1 MQETIRQIRT
11 RLRLAMDGAVAASMR
26 QKGVDYKLNFGV
38 TLPRLK
44 EIAAD
49 FDKNAALAEE
59 LWRQNVRELKILAT
73 LLYPAGEF
81 TAAKADGWVSEI
93 RHIEIAEQFCANLM
107 QETPF
112 AETSASA
119 WLREKG
125 SAYIQAT
132 GFILYTRLF
141 IKHQPITPIHT
152 AEFLHTAFEVLKSGN
167 LRTGQT
173 ALIALKHYGR
183 MAPEQAEQVLC
194 AFEPFQASG
203 SDREREI
210 YDDLQFEF
218 EYYR

>member
-44 EIAAD
+44 EIAAE
-49 FDKNAALAEE
+49 FGKNAVLAHE
-59 LWRQNVRELKILAT
+59 LWQQNVRELKILAT

-81 TAAKADGWVSEI
+81 TAAKADEWVREI

-112 AETSASA
+112 AQTSAAA
-119 WLREKG
+119 WLRNKE
-125 SAYIQAT
+125 SEYIAAT

-141 IKHQPITPIHT
+141 IKHVPITPVHRD
-152 AEFLHTAFEVLKSGN
+152 EFLRTAFEVLKNGN
-167 LRTGQT
+167 FRTGQT

-183 MAPEQAEQVLC
+183 MSPEQAEQALSV
-194 AFEPFQASG
+194 FEPFKVSG
-203 SDREREI
+203 SAREREI